1 MRIWKV
7 LGLAGMIGLT
17 AAGVAVGTQTVKRQ
31 RREIREA
38 DPEELR
44 DRLHERLRS
53 VE

>member
-1 MRIWKV
+1 MRMWKL
-7 LGLAGMIGLT
+7 LGLAGIIGLT
-17 AAGVAVGTQTVKRQ
+17 AAGVAVGTKTVKRQ

>member
-7 LGLAGMIGLT
+7 LGLAGLIGLA
-17 AAGVAVGTQTVKRQ
+17 AAGVTVGTQTVKRQ

-44 DRLHERLRS
+44 NRLHERLS
-53 VE
+53 SAE